1 MDGRLKTL
9 NQAYNEK
16 KMEIIKKE
24 SNENSIN
31 NSPKSYELDN
41 FYTSF
46 AEHNTLPRYRLPC
59 VPTVIKVGDNA
70 KLREQTET

>member
-16 KMEIIKKE
+16 KMDLIKKE
-24 SNENSIN
+24 SNENSS
-31 NSPKSYELDN
+31 NSPKNYELDT
-41 FYTSF
+41 FYISF